1 MGEPDAEWMSTAA
14 AAAACGVTVRTVYG
28 FINAGDLAAFRMG
41 RVIRVRRSDLDSFI
55 ESCRVQP
62 GDLTGLQ
69 DAG

>member
-1 MGEPDAEWMSTAA
+1 MQNGCRPLLPPPLVVS
-14 AAAACGVTVRTVYG
+14 VRTVYG
-28 FINAGDLAAFRMG
+28 FINAGDLAVFRMG
-41 RVIRVRRSDLDSFI
+41 RVIKVRRSDLDSFI